1 MTNIADGA
9 LSISTFLVLNQ
20 FLKTFKEVASGIS
33 SESTI
38 QTFGP
43 IFDTISTLKWV
54 TLMFLAARYLFEKKK
69 HFYNF
74 GCKIVLVLRLVQY
87 FVRICIVCYFLL
99 KFRSQILCAD
109 IQFVILAYVSFLI
122 FYVFIIFFYKYY
134 YTTQ

>member
-20 FLKTFKEVASGIS
+20 SLKTFKEVASGIS

-54 TLMFLAARYLFEKKK
+54 TLCFLQQDGYLFEKKK

-99 KFRSQILCAD
+99 KFRS
-109 IQFVILAYVSFLI
+109 
-122 FYVFIIFFYKYY
+122 
-134 YTTQ
+134 

>member
-20 FLKTFKEVASGIS
+20 SLKKFKEVAYGIS

-54 TLMFLAARYLFEKKK
+54 TLMFLAARWIFIWKEET
-69 HFYNF
+69 
-74 GCKIVLVLRLVQY
+74 
-87 FVRICIVCYFLL
+87 FL
-99 KFRSQILCAD
+99 
-109 IQFVILAYVSFLI
+109 
-122 FYVFIIFFYKYY
+122 
-134 YTTQ
+134 